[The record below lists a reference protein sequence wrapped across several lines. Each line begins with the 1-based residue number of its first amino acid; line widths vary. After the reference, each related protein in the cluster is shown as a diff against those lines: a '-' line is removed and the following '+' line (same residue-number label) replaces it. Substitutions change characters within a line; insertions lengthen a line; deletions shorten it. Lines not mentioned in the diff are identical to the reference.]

1 MNSILHAYRFKSRG
15 YQKDPPALIHPA
27 IMVGAGEM
35 LTPAFQQHYGITHV
49 INCAEDDKCP
59 TWFKHKYP
67 TNYHFIGAIDSLNQ
81 NILTW
86 YPEFREVMRDFL
98 TDKSCRRV
106 FVHCQCGINRSAFL
120 ALLYVCHVF
129 DYPVERTMLNM
140 LNQRPCMFTN
150 SSFYTQIERFL
161 KK

>member
-1 MNSILHAYRFKSRG
+1 MNSILQAYRLKSRG
-15 YQKDPPALIHPA
+15 YQKDPPALIHPV

-35 LTPAFQQHYGITHV
+35 LTPKFQQQYGITHV

-59 TWFKHKYP
+59 SWFKHKYP
-67 TNYHFIGAIDSLNQ
+67 EKYHCIGAIDSLDK
-81 NILTW
+81 NILDW

-98 TDKSCRRV
+98 NDKCKRI
-106 FVHCQCGINRSAFL
+106 FVHCQCGINRSAYL
-120 ALLYVCHVF
+120 TLMYLCDVF
-129 DYPVERTMLNM
+129 NFSFDRTFFAM

-150 SSFYTQIERFL
+150 PVFYKQLEQAL